1 MRMPPASTFHGIW
14 RTVRVTA
21 KSSETN
27 TTSSEENPAGVSR
40 EARSSCG
47 CVSYGVTV
55 TRRSPFDH
63 MVSSTCRQPPSVS
76 QERTFAR
83 YSLISALG
91 ARTDVYRY
99 RSARTSRGTGNV

>member
-1 MRMPPASTFHGIW
+1 MRMPPARTFHGIC
-14 RTVRVTA
+14 RTLRVTV
-21 KSSETN
+21 KSSERN
-27 TTSSEENPAGVSR
+27 MTSSEQNPAGVSR

-63 MVSSTCRQPPSVS
+63 MASSTCRQPPSMS
-76 QERTFAR
+76 QKRTLLR
-83 YSLISALG
+83 YSSISAFG
-91 ARTDVYRY
+91 PSTDVYRY